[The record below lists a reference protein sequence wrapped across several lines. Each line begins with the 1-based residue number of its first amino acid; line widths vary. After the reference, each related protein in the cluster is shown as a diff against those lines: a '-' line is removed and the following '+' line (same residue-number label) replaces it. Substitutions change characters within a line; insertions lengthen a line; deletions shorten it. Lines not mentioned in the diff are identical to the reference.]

1 MLKHYHKCTCI
12 LYCLSFTHNS
22 LCLLAGLTDLLE
34 VFGGLRKQT
43 SMTYNRDTVLHQ
55 VLDDLD
61 VRAFQLYTVCSRLNK
76 PPSVRSCCFRIYIC
90 SVRQITNNVG
100 ILRPTAHSTYVV
112 FHMLYGDITS
122 AVKAHF
128 NHPDCVTNKNHRNLS
143 FLDTSGNRAGI
154 CCQHRDGL
162 GDRKSV

>member
-1 MLKHYHKCTCI
+1 MFKHHHKCTCI
-12 LYCLSFTHNS
+12 LYCLSFTHDS

-61 VRAFQLYTVCSRLNK
+61 VRAFQLYAVCSCLDQ
-76 PPSVRSCCFRIYIC
+76 PASVRNCCFWIYIC

-100 ILRPTAHSTYVV
+100 ILRTTSHSTYVIL
-112 FHMLYGDITS
+112 HMLYGDMARTT
-122 AVKAHF
+122 KLHF
-128 NHPDCVTNKNHRNLS
+128 THP
-143 FLDTSGNRAGI
+143 
-154 CCQHRDGL
+154 
-162 GDRKSV
+162 